1 MFIILIYALL
11 SFNLI
16 QVLFNWFKRLNT
28 WNVEY
33 IVEKRFSKEMFIIFF
48 FSFLSVLAYHG
59 HFTSLIRPF
68 SFYPSHFFFY
78 FLLWEAQYWHV
89 MKNFKGFKL
98 IASIWIFSQRL
109 TASFSRKRSS
119 LVLCLHEGVS
129 CGILGQCISPV
140 CEILRVFFSKKA
152 LEINVWTALLLPAW
166 WKTDGPKSNI
176 TFWSVII
183 QMNLW
188 TGLGTLV
195 FKWICGQASVLCYS
209 NEYVDRF
216 ICLSVYLRLHG
227 WKIDE

>member
-16 QVLFNWFKRLNT
+16 QVLFNWFKRSNT

-33 IVEKRFSKEMFIIFF
+33 IVEKRFSQKMFMIFF
-48 FSFLSVLAYHG
+48 LVS
-59 HFTSLIRPF
+59 
-68 SFYPSHFFFY
+68 YPSSPTMGILLALFAHSLFIHRTFFY

-98 IASIWIFSQRL
+98 IASLWIFSQRL

-140 CEILRVFFSKKA
+140 CEILRVFFLQKGA
-152 LEINVWTALLLPAW
+152 RN
-166 WKTDGPKSNI
+166 
-176 TFWSVII
+176 
-183 QMNLW
+183 
-188 TGLGTLV
+188 
-195 FKWICGQASVLCYS
+195 
-209 NEYVDRF
+209 
-216 ICLSVYLRLHG
+216 
-227 WKIDE
+227 